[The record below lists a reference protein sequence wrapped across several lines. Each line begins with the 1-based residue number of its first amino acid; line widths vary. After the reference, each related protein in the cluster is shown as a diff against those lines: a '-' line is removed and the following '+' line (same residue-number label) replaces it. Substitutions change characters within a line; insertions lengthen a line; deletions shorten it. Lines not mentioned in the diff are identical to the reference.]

1 MSNSFRK
8 MSELY
13 QVPMNKLLG
22 NKEEEENDVGYRQ
35 KFEEAQAEII
45 KLQQQIIDL
54 TAKQ

>member
-1 MSNSFRK
+1 